1 MKQDYRFT
9 LATPVKVSNSLL
21 SDVSPIFRRKRV
33 RGIAI
38 VQYKH
43 RFKWEMSIGLT
54 LTDVFVYTL
63 VYRQS

>member
-21 SDVSPIFRRKRV
+21 SDVSPIFGRRRV

-43 RFKWEMSIGLT
+43 RLKWEMSIGLT